1 MSGQFLPPRR
11 RKAAGARA
19 TTWSLLALLTTLTL
33 TQPGC
38 LLTGE
43 TVYLRWTYNKYNCRA
58 TFVDTATGERR
69 IVDSTMLARTAPG
82 APARDF
88 FDKDWDGNGTR
99 NDADALLDWR
109 RYLSAHV
116 LTSPEFAG
124 GSWCVVPSEVSCT
137 RNGTVSFNGTSGG
150 PDPTPPALPEGA
162 PTECPAETG
171 ARLEVSAPGLMPD
184 GQLSFPDTAVGGV
197 SAPVTFTVANRSTVP
212 VRVNGVDF
220 VGALDAPDFV
230 KSADSCLPTSA
241 EMMAGRGHFLAA
253 GGSCTF
259 QVQFRPQHRDGVPEC
274 ADAAPDESCR
284 RRVLLFVNGEA
295 DVSRA
300 ALTPFTVGLSG
311 RALGGRLV
319 VEPPSEVCF
328 SASVPNP
335 GWCTEAR
342 TIRLRNDGLGE
353 LTVNSAGIMGG
364 SGAGGFQ
371 QLAPYPALPLRL
383 GPGGTA
389 DFIVRF
395 CNAGS
400 GADSV
405 FTINSSDHRS
415 PTTAITLVNPLRLR
429 CP

>member
-11 RKAAGARA
+11 RRAAGSGPA
-19 TTWSLLALLTTLTL
+19 TWALLALLSSLSL
-33 TQPGC
+33 AQAGC

-43 TVYLRWTYNKYNCRA
+43 TVRYRYVYNSYTCRA
-58 TFVDTATGERR
+58 TLVNTATGERR
-69 IVDSTMLARTAPG
+69 VVDSSMLARTAPG

-88 FDKDWDGNGTR
+88 FDNDWDGNGTR
-99 NDADALLDWR
+99 EEADVLLDWR

-116 LTSPEFAG
+116 LTSGDFAG
-124 GSWCVVPSEVSCT
+124 GSWCVMPGDISCT
-137 RNGTVSFNGTSGG
+137 RGRTISL
-150 PDPTPPALPEGA
+150 PTNTHTALPDGA
-162 PTECPAETG
+162 PAECPAETG
-171 ARLEVSAPGLMPD
+171 ARLEVSAPGLTPD

-284 RRVLLFVNGEA
+284 RRALLFVNGEA
-295 DVSRA
+295 DLSRT
-300 ALTPFTVGLSG
+300 ALAPVTVGLSG

-383 GPGGTA
+383 APGGSA

-405 FTINSSDHRS
+405 FTINSSDHRN
-415 PTTAITLVNPLRLR
+415 PTTTVTLVNPLRLR